1 LFIAALNQAFER
13 IIESFEQ
20 IKSNN
25 ADIVEDMITAYE
37 TISNKYPNEVNIQ
50 VIAFSVTEEN
60 IQNTVRTVLLKIRD
74 YALKRIENEKI
85 IEIIKQIKSKKAEN
99 VEEKITAYKKISNK
113 YPNEINI
120 QVIAFSVTEE
130 NIQNTV
136 RTGLLKIRDYALKR
150 FENENVNNPENE
162 VTTFLARGILCNIS
176 QFINLPSL
184 INRNLNK

>member
-1 LFIAALNQAFER
+1 MENKNSMKRKNEILEASLIAFSKNGYFKTTTAHIATIAGISQPYVFKFFKTKEALFIAALNQAFER

-37 TISNKYPNEVNIQ
+37 TISNKYPNEV
-50 VIAFSVTEEN
+50 
-60 IQNTVRTVLLKIRD
+60 
-74 YALKRIENEKI
+74 
-85 IEIIKQIKSKKAEN
+85 
-99 VEEKITAYKKISNK
+99 
-113 YPNEINI
+113 NI

>member
-1 LFIAALNQAFER
+1 IAGISQPYVFKFFKTKEALFIAALNQAFER

-60 IQNTVRTVLLKIRD
+60 IQNTVRT
-74 YALKRIENEKI
+74 
-85 IEIIKQIKSKKAEN
+85 
-99 VEEKITAYKKISNK
+99 
-113 YPNEINI
+113 
-120 QVIAFSVTEE
+120 
-130 NIQNTV
+130 
-136 RTGLLKIRDYALKR
+136 GLLKIRDYALKR
-150 FENENVNNPENE
+150 FENENVNKPENE
-162 VTTFLARGILCNIS
+162 FTTFLATGILCNIS